1 MSPEL
6 VGIIGVVFM
15 LVLIFMRVWVGVAMI
30 LVGILGLAYL
40 DGWDKAFIFAGT
52 EPYSQIAFYVISC
65 IPLFILMGIV
75 VSTTG
80 IAGDLYNAAHK
91 WIGNMPGGLAIAT
104 MVATGGFAA
113 VCGSSDATAAAMG
126 KVAFPEMRKLGYD
139 TKLAA
144 GCIAAGGSIGILIPP
159 SLGFIL
165 YGLLTEQSIGKLFMA
180 GFIPGILEVVIYSIT
195 IFILCRMN
203 PRLGPPGPRTTI
215 GAKVS
220 SLRNTWGMISLF
232 LLVLGGIY
240 LGIFTPTEAGA
251 VGAFGAIAISLVGRR
266 LTRTNFGESMVET
279 AKITAMIVLLISGA
293 FIFLRFLA
301 VSGLPAMLSDF
312 VAGLVLSKYIL
323 LVGIIVFYL
332 ILGCFWDIF
341 ACILLTLPFIFPVV
355 QALGLDP
362 IWFGVIMVR
371 CMEVGLITPPFGL
384 NIFIL
389 SGVINVPVGTVYRGV
404 LPFVLADFFH
414 IALLCAVP
422 ALSLWLP
429 STM

>member
-6 VGIIGVVFM
+6 VGIIGVAIM
-15 LVLIFMRVWVGVAMI
+15 LVLIFLRVWVGVAMI
-30 LVGILGLAYL
+30 LVGFLGYGLL
-40 DGWDKAFIFAGT
+40 EGWKHAFIISGT

-65 IPLFILMGIV
+65 IPLFLLMGIV
-75 VSTTG
+75 ASETG
-80 IAGDLYNAAHK
+80 IAGDLYNTANK
-91 WIGNMPGGLAIAT
+91 WIGNIPGGLAIAT
-104 MVATGGFAA
+104 TVATGGFSA

-126 KVAFPEMRKLGYD
+126 KVAFPEMKKLNYD
-139 TKLAA
+139 SKLAA

-165 YGLLTEQSIGKLFMA
+165 YGLLCEQSIGKLFMA
-180 GFIPGILEVVIYSIT
+180 GFIPGVLEVVFYSIT

-203 PRLGPPGPRTTI
+203 PRLGPPGPRSNI
-215 GAKVS
+215 REKMS
-220 SLRNTWGMISLF
+220 SLKNTWGMLSLF
-232 LLVLGGIY
+232 VLVLGGIY
-240 LGIFTPTEAGA
+240 LGVFTPTEAGA
-251 VGAFGAIAISLVGRR
+251 VGAFGAIVISLVGRR
-266 LTRTNFGESMVET
+266 LTRDNFRRSMVET

-301 VSGLPAMLSDF
+301 VSQLPTMLSNF
-312 VAGLVLSKYIL
+312 VAGLQVSKYVFIA
-323 LVGIIVFYL
+323 GIIVFYL

-341 ACILLTLPFIFPVV
+341 ACILLTLPFVFPVV
-355 QALGLDP
+355 ETLGLNP

-389 SGVINVPVGTVYRGV
+389 SGVIKVPVGTIFRGV
-404 LPFVLADFFH
+404 LPFVLADFCH
-414 IALLCAVP
+414 IALLVAVP
-422 ALSLWLP
+422 ELSLWLP

>member
-355 QALGLDP
+355 QALGFDP

>member
-1 MSPEL
+1 MSSEL
-6 VGIIGVVFM
+6 VGIIGVVIM
-15 LVLIFMRVWVGVAMI
+15 LILIFMRVWVGVAMI
-30 LVGILGLAYL
+30 VVGFLGFAYL
-40 DGWDKAFIFAGT
+40 EGWNQAFIISGT

-80 IAGDLYNAAHK
+80 IAGDLYNTANK
-91 WIGNMPGGLAIAT
+91 WIGNMPGGMAIAT

-139 TKLAA
+139 SKLAA

-195 IFILCRMN
+195 ILILCKIN
-203 PRLGPPGPRTTI
+203 PKLGPPGPRANFK
-215 GAKVS
+215 AKVS
-220 SLRNTWGMISLF
+220 SLKNTWGMISLF
-232 LLVLGGIY
+232 VLVLGGIY
-240 LGIFTPTEAGA
+240 MGVFTPTEAGA

-266 LTRTNFGESMVET
+266 MTSKNFRESMVET
-279 AKITAMIVLLISGA
+279 AKITAMIILLISGA
-293 FIFLRFLA
+293 FVFLRFLA
-301 VSGLPAMLSDF
+301 VSGLPGMLSDF
-312 VAGLVLSKYIL
+312 VAGLTLSKYVL
-323 LVGIIVFYL
+323 LTCIIVFYL

-389 SGVINVPVGTVYRGV
+389 SGVIKVPVGTIYRGV

-414 IALLCAVP
+414 IALLVAVP

>member
-1 MSPEL
+1 MSSEL
-6 VGIIGVVFM
+6 IGIIGVAIM
-15 LVLIFMRVWVGVAMI
+15 LILIFMRVWVGVAMI
-30 LVGILGLAYL
+30 VVGFLGLVL
-40 DGWDKAFIFAGT
+40 MDGWDKAFLIAGT

-75 VSTTG
+75 VSSTG
-80 IAGDLYNAAHK
+80 IAGDLYNTAHK
-91 WIGNMPGGLAIAT
+91 WIGNMPGGLAMAT

-126 KVAFPEMRKLGYD
+126 KVAFPEMKKLGYD
-139 TKLAA
+139 SKLAA

-180 GFIPGILEVVIYSIT
+180 GFIPGVLEVVIYSIT
-195 IFILCRMN
+195 IFILCRIN
-203 PRLGPPGPRTTI
+203 PRLGPPGPRSTMKE
-215 GAKVS
+215 KVY
-220 SLRNTWGMISLF
+220 SLKNTWGMISLF
-232 LLVLGGIY
+232 LLAIGGIY
-240 LGIFTPTEAGA
+240 MGIFTPTEAGA
-251 VGAFGAIAISLVGRR
+251 VGAFGAIVISLIGRR
-266 LTRTNFGESMVET
+266 LNRKNFSNSMVET
-279 AKITAMIVLLISGA
+279 AQITAMIVLLITGA

-301 VSGLPAMLSDF
+301 ISGLPTMLSDF
-312 VAGLVLSKYIL
+312 VAGLTLSKYVLIAC
-323 LVGIIVFYL
+323 IIVFYL

-341 ACILLTLPFIFPVV
+341 ACILLTLPFIFPVI

-404 LPFVLADFFH
+404 LPFVMADFFH
-414 IALLCAVP
+414 IALLVAVP

>member
-30 LVGILGLAYL
+30 LAGLLGFAYL
-40 DGWDKAFIFAGT
+40 EGWDKAFIIAGT

-75 VSTTG
+75 VSNSG

-91 WIGNMPGGLAIAT
+91 WIGRMAGGLAIAT

-126 KVAFPEMRKLGYD
+126 KVAFPEMKKLGYD
-139 TKLAA
+139 SKLAA

-165 YGLLTEQSIGKLFMA
+165 YGLLTEQSIGRLFMA
-180 GFIPGILEVVIYSIT
+180 GFIPGVLEVVIYSIT

-203 PRLGPPGPRTTI
+203 PRLGPPGPRTNI
-215 GAKVS
+215 REKVS
-220 SLRNTWGMISLF
+220 SLKNIWGMMSLF

-240 LGIFTPTEAGA
+240 MGIFTPTEAGA
-251 VGAFGAIAISLVGRR
+251 VGAFGAIAISLIGRR
-266 LTRTNFGESMVET
+266 LTRTNFRESMVET

-301 VSGLPAMLSDF
+301 VSGLPTMLSDF
-312 VAGLVLSKYIL
+312 VAGLVLSKYVL

-355 QALGLDP
+355 LALEFDP

-384 NIFIL
+384 NVFIL
-389 SGVINVPVGTVYRGV
+389 SGVINVPAGTVFRGV

-414 IALLCAVP
+414 IALLVAVP
-422 ALSLWLP
+422 PLSLWLP

>member
-6 VGIIGVVFM
+6 VGIIGVVIM
-15 LVLIFMRVWVGVAMI
+15 LILIFMRVWVGVAMI
-30 LVGILGLAYL
+30 VVGFLGFAYL
-40 DGWDKAFIFAGT
+40 EGWHQAFIIAGT
-52 EPYSQIAFYVISC
+52 EPYSQIAFYIISC

-75 VSTTG
+75 VSVSG
-80 IAGDLYNAAHK
+80 IASDLYNAANK

-126 KVAFPEMRKLGYD
+126 KVAFPEMKKLGYD
-139 TKLAA
+139 SKLAA

-180 GFIPGILEVVIYSIT
+180 GFIPGVLEVVIYSIT

-203 PRLGPPGPRTTI
+203 PQLGPPGPRTTI
-215 GAKVS
+215 RAKVS
-220 SLRNTWGMISLF
+220 SLKNTWGMISLF
-232 LLVLGGIY
+232 VLVLGGIY
-240 LGIFTPTEAGA
+240 MGVFTPTEAGA
-251 VGAFGAIAISLVGRR
+251 VGAFGAIALSLIGKR
-266 LTRTNFGESMVET
+266 LNRKNFASSMTET
-279 AKITAMIVLLISGA
+279 AQITAMIVLLITGA

-301 VSGLPAMLSDF
+301 VSGLPTMLSDF
-312 VAGLVLSKYIL
+312 VAGLTLSKYIL
-323 LVGIIVFYL
+323 LTGIIIFYL
-332 ILGCFWDIF
+332 LLGCFWDIF

-389 SGVINVPVGTVYRGV
+389 SGVINVPVGVVYRGV

-414 IALLCAVP
+414 IALLVAVP

>member
-1 MSPEL
+1 MSPEII
-6 VGIIGVVFM
+6 GIIGVVIM
-15 LVLIFMRVWVGVAMI
+15 IALIFMRVWVGVAMI
-30 LVGILGLAYL
+30 LIGFLGYACLA
-40 DGWDKAFIFAGT
+40 GWRHAFIIAGT
-52 EPYSQIAFYVISC
+52 EPYSQISVYVLSC
-65 IPLFILMGIV
+65 VPLFILMGIV
-75 VSTTG
+75 ASETG
-80 IAGDLYNAAHK
+80 IAGDLYNAANK
-91 WIGNMPGGLAIAT
+91 WIGNIAGGLAIAT
-104 MVATGGFAA
+104 TVATGAFAA

-126 KVAFPEMRKLGYD
+126 KVAFPEMKKLNYD
-139 TKLAA
+139 SKLAA

-165 YGLLTEQSIGKLFMA
+165 YGLLCEQSIGKLFMA
-180 GFIPGILEVVIYSIT
+180 GFIPGVLEVVFYSIT
-195 IFILCRMN
+195 IFILCRLN
-203 PRLGPPGPRTTI
+203 PRLGPPGPSSNI
-215 GAKVS
+215 KEKVS
-220 SLRNTWGMISLF
+220 SLKNVWGMVCLF

-251 VGAFGAIAISLVGRR
+251 VGAFGAIVISLIGRR
-266 LTRTNFGESMVET
+266 LTRKNFRGSMVET

-301 VSGLPAMLSDF
+301 VSQLPTLLSDF
-312 VAGLVLSKYIL
+312 VAGLQVSKYVFIA
-323 LVGIIVFYL
+323 GIIVFYL

-341 ACILLTLPFIFPVV
+341 ACILLTLPFVFPVIE
-355 QALGLDP
+355 AIGMDP

-404 LPFVLADFFH
+404 LPFVLADICH
-414 IALLCAVP
+414 ITLLVAIP
-422 ALSLWLP
+422 QLSLWLP

>member
-1 MSPEL
+1 MSSES
-6 VGIIGVVFM
+6 VGIIGVVVM
-15 LVLIFMRVWVGVAMI
+15 LILIFMRTWVGVAMI
-30 LVGILGLAYL
+30 VVGFLGFAYL
-40 DGWDKAFIFAGT
+40 EGWHQAFIISGT
-52 EPYSQIAFYVISC
+52 EPYSQIAFYIISC

-80 IAGDLYNAAHK
+80 IAGDLYKAANK

-126 KVAFPEMRKLGYD
+126 KVAFPEMKKLGYD
-139 TKLAA
+139 SKLAA

-165 YGLLTEQSIGKLFMA
+165 YGLLTQQSIGKLFMA
-180 GFIPGILEVVIYSIT
+180 GFIPGVLEVVIYSIT
-195 IFILCRMN
+195 IFILCRIN
-203 PRLGPPGPRTTI
+203 PKLGPPGPRTTI
-215 GAKVS
+215 KAKVS
-220 SLRNTWGMISLF
+220 SLKNIWGMISLF
-232 LLVLGGIY
+232 VLVLGGIY
-240 LGIFTPTEAGA
+240 TGVFTPTEAGA
-251 VGAFGAIAISLVGRR
+251 VGAFGAIALSLIGRR
-266 LTRTNFGESMVET
+266 LTRKNFSESMVET

-293 FIFLRFLA
+293 FVFLRFLA
-301 VSGLPAMLSDF
+301 VSGLPTMLSDF
-312 VAGLVLSKYIL
+312 VAGLVLSKYVIL
-323 LVGIIVFYL
+323 TGIIIFYL

-355 QALGLDP
+355 LALGFDP

-414 IALLCAVP
+414 IALLVAVP

>member
-1 MSPEL
+1 MSPEV
-6 VGIIGVVFM
+6 VGIIGVVIM
-15 LVLIFMRVWVGVAMI
+15 VALIFLRVWVGVAMI
-30 LVGILGLAYL
+30 TVGVLGFALL
-40 DGWDKAFIFAGT
+40 EGWHHAFIIAGT
-52 EPYSQIAFYVISC
+52 EPYSQISVYVISC
-65 IPLFILMGIV
+65 VPLFILMGIV
-75 VSTTG
+75 ASETG
-80 IAGDLYNAAHK
+80 IAGDLYNAANK
-91 WIGNMPGGLAIAT
+91 WIGNIAGGLAIAT
-104 MVATGGFAA
+104 TVATGGFAA

-126 KVAFPEMRKLGYD
+126 KVAFPEMKKLGYD
-139 TKLAA
+139 SKLAA

-165 YGLLTEQSIGKLFMA
+165 YGLLCEQSIGKLFMA
-180 GFIPGILEVVIYSIT
+180 GFIPGVLEVVFYSIT

-203 PRLGPPGPRTTI
+203 PRLGPPGPRANI
-215 GAKVS
+215 KEKVT
-220 SLRNTWGMISLF
+220 SLKNIWGMVCLF

-240 LGIFTPTEAGA
+240 MGVFTPTEAGA

-266 LTRTNFGESMVET
+266 LTRENFNRSMVET

-301 VSGLPAMLSDF
+301 VSQLPTMLSDF
-312 VAGLVLSKYIL
+312 VAGLQVSKYVFIA
-323 LVGIIVFYL
+323 GIVVFYL

-341 ACILLTLPFIFPVV
+341 ACILLTLPFIFPVIE
-355 QALGLDP
+355 AIGMDP

-389 SGVINVPVGTVYRGV
+389 SGVINVPVGTVYRGI
-404 LPFVLADFFH
+404 LPFVLADFCH
-414 IALLCAVP
+414 IALLVAIP
-422 ALSLWLP
+422 ELSLWLP

>member
-1 MSPEL
+1 MSPEV
-6 VGIIGVVFM
+6 VGIIGVVIM
-15 LVLIFMRVWVGVAMI
+15 IALIFLRVWVGVAMI
-30 LVGILGLAYL
+30 TVGFLGFAFLE
-40 DGWDKAFIFAGT
+40 GWRHAFIIAGT

-75 VSTTG
+75 ASETG
-80 IAGDLYNAAHK
+80 IARDLFNAANK
-91 WIGNMPGGLAIAT
+91 WIGNIPGGLAIAT
-104 MVATGGFAA
+104 TVATGGFAA

-126 KVAFPEMRKLGYD
+126 KVAFPEMKKLGYD
-139 TKLAA
+139 SKLAA

-165 YGLLTEQSIGKLFMA
+165 YGLLCEQSIGKLFMA
-180 GFIPGILEVVIYSIT
+180 GFIPGVLEVVFYSIT
-195 IFILCRMN
+195 IFILCRIN
-203 PRLGPPGPRTTI
+203 PGLGPPGPRSNI
-215 GAKVS
+215 KEKVS
-220 SLRNTWGMISLF
+220 SLKHTWGMISLF
-232 LLVLGGIY
+232 ILVLGGIY
-240 LGIFTPTEAGA
+240 MGVFTPTEAGA
-251 VGAFGAIAISLVGRR
+251 VGAFGAIFISLFGRR
-266 LTRTNFGESMVET
+266 LTRENFRNSMVET

-301 VSGLPAMLSDF
+301 VSQLPTMLSDF
-312 VAGLVLSKYIL
+312 VAGLQVSKYIFIA
-323 LVGIIVFYL
+323 GIIVFYL

-341 ACILLTLPFIFPVV
+341 ACILLTLPFVFPVIE
-355 QALGLDP
+355 AIGMDP

-389 SGVINVPVGTVYRGV
+389 SGVIDVPVGTVYRGV

-414 IALLCAVP
+414 IALLVAVP

>member
-1 MSPEL
+1 MSPEI
-6 VGIIGVVFM
+6 VGIIGVVIM
-15 LVLIFMRVWVGVAMI
+15 IALIFLRVWVGVAMI
-30 LVGILGLAYL
+30 FVGFLGFAWLE
-40 DGWDKAFIFAGT
+40 GWRHAFIISGT
-52 EPYSQIAFYVISC
+52 EPYSQISVYVISC
-65 IPLFILMGIV
+65 VPLFILMGIV
-75 VSTTG
+75 ASETG
-80 IAGDLYNAAHK
+80 IAGDLYYAANK
-91 WIGNMPGGLAIAT
+91 WIGNIPGGLAIAT
-104 MVATGGFAA
+104 TLATGGFAA

-126 KVAFPEMRKLGYD
+126 KVAFPEMKKLGYD
-139 TKLAA
+139 SKLAA

-165 YGLLTEQSIGKLFMA
+165 YGLLCEQSIGKLFMA
-180 GFIPGILEVVIYSIT
+180 GFIPGVLEVVFYSIT

-203 PRLGPPGPRTTI
+203 PRLGPPGPRANI
-215 GAKVS
+215 KEKVS
-220 SLRNTWGMISLF
+220 SIKRIWGMVCLF

-240 LGIFTPTEAGA
+240 MGVFTPTEAGA
-251 VGAFGAIAISLVGRR
+251 VGAFGAIGISLVGRR
-266 LTRTNFGESMVET
+266 LTRDNFNRSMVET

-301 VSGLPAMLSDF
+301 VSQLPTMLSDF
-312 VAGLVLSKYIL
+312 VSGLQVSKYVFIA
-323 LVGIIVFYL
+323 GIIVFYL

-355 QALGLDP
+355 EAIGMDP

-389 SGVINVPVGTVYRGV
+389 SGVIDVPVGTVYRGI
-404 LPFVLADFFH
+404 LPFVLADLCH
-414 IALLCAVP
+414 ITLLVAVP
-422 ALSLWLP
+422 ELSLWLP

>member
-1 MSPEL
+1 MSPEI
-6 VGIIGVVFM
+6 VGVIGVVIM
-15 LVLIFMRVWVGVAMI
+15 LVLIFMRVWVGLAMI
-30 LVGILGLAYL
+30 IVGFLGFAYL
-40 DGWDKAFIFAGT
+40 EGWGQALIISGT

-75 VSTTG
+75 VSETG
-80 IAGDLYNAAHK
+80 IAGDLFGTANK
-91 WIGNMPGGLAIAT
+91 WIGNVPGGLAIAT
-104 MVATGGFAA
+104 TVATGGFAA

-126 KVAFPEMRKLGYD
+126 KVAFPEMKKLGYD
-139 TKLAA
+139 SKLAA

-165 YGLLTEQSIGKLFMA
+165 YGLLCEQSIGKLFMA
-180 GFIPGILEVVIYSIT
+180 GFIPGVLEVAFYSIT
-195 IFILCRMN
+195 ILIICRMN
-203 PRLGPPGPRTTI
+203 PKLGPPGPRTNI
-215 GAKVS
+215 RQKVS
-220 SLRNTWGMISLF
+220 SLKNTWGMISLF
-232 LLVLGGIY
+232 LLVIGGIY

-251 VGAFGAIAISLVGRR
+251 VGAFGAIAISLAGRR
-266 LTRTNFGESMVET
+266 LTRANFSKSMVET
-279 AKITAMIVLLISGA
+279 AKITAMIVLLITGA

-301 VSGLPAMLSDF
+301 VSQLPAALSDF
-312 VAGLVLSKYIL
+312 VSGLEVSKYIL
-323 LVGIIVFYL
+323 IAGIVVFYL

-341 ACILLTLPFIFPVV
+341 ACMLLTLPFIFPVV
-355 QALGLDP
+355 EAIGMDP

-389 SGVINVPVGTVYRGV
+389 SGVINVPVGTLYRGV
-404 LPFVLADFFH
+404 LPFVLADFCH
-414 IALLCAVP
+414 IALLVAVP